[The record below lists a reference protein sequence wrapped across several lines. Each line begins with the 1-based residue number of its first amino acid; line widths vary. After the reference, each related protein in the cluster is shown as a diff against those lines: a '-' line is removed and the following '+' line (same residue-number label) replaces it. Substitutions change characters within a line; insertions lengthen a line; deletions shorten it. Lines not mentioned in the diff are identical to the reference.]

1 MEETGITARIFPK
14 YEKESTI
21 IIFIFLNHQTDMFER
36 NIHVEEKLMLYK
48 FIVNPVLT

>member
-21 IIFIFLNHQTDMFER
+21 IIFIFLNHQPDMFEKEYTR
-36 NIHVEEKLMLYK
+36 RGKIDA
-48 FIVNPVLT
+48 I